1 MNQAWDETAEHE
13 TARWLAPAKIN
24 LFLHV
29 IGRRAD
35 GYHLLQSIFTLVNF
49 GDTLSFKL
57 RPDGEIRRVTEFAGV
72 AEADDLCVRAARL
85 LQAETS
91 MTLGCDISLEKRTP
105 MGGGLGGGSS
115 DAATTLLALNQLWE
129 THLSKTDLQRIG
141 LRLGADVPFFIFG
154 QSAFAEGVGEVLT
167 PVDVPPWWY
176 VVLTPKVAVPTPSIF
191 ASPELTRDSIPLKIA
206 DFSASGIAERL
217 GGCRND
223 LQPVVLKAFPE
234 VLRGYTALADVAKKS
249 IFGARMTGS
258 GACVFAA
265 FVSEADARQ
274 TFEQLSPKYSGFVA
288 QGLHRHP
295 VG

>member
-1 MNQAWDETAEHE
+1 MSAVPGDV
-13 TARWLAPAKIN
+13 ARWPAPAKLN

-35 GYHLLQSIFTLVNF
+35 GYHLLQSLFTLIDF
-49 GDTLSFKL
+49 GDTLSFNV
-57 RPDGEIRRVTEFAGV
+57 RADGQIRRVSDFANV
-72 AEADDLCVRAARL
+72 AEADDLTVRAARL
-85 LQAETS
+85 LQAETGTS
-91 MTLGCDISLEKRTP
+91 LGCDIWLEKRTP
-105 MGGGLGGGSS
+105 VGGGLGGGSS
-115 DAATTLLALNQLWE
+115 DAATTLLALNRLWE
-129 THLSKTDLQRIG
+129 TGLAKDELQTIG
-141 LRLGADVPFFIFG
+141 LRLGADIPFFVFG

-167 PVDVPPWWY
+167 GVDIPSWWY
-176 VVLTPKVAVPTPSIF
+176 VVLTPTRAVPTPSIF
-191 ASPELTRDSIPLKIA
+191 AAPELTRDSIPLKIA

-234 VLRGYTALADVAKKS
+234 VLRVYTALADVAKKS

-288 QGLHRHP
+288 QGLRRHP